1 MAWFEYLTDSLKKF
15 FLKKSISD
23 FENETENE
31 EEEYDPRF
39 NDSTSEERGIKIK
52 TYYENWENQ
61 TFDSLLEEDGC
72 VELEL
77 LINDNAISES
87 FSFRNIGINYSVTKT
102 ADFNFRYRSI
112 SVLPKYRERGVCSY
126 LLLKSIILVLEAL
139 ENKDVE
145 FSLVNTV
152 KIEIGDKFSIYD
164 SILTEKI
171 PSENMQY
178 RVFLAENRDTD
189 LAQLREMYNSK
200 LEKMTTNFSMIV

>member
-31 EEEYDPRF
+31 EDDYDPRF
-39 NDSTSEERGIKIK
+39 NDTTSEERGIKIK
-52 TYYENWENQ
+52 TYYENWKNQ

-77 LINDNAISES
+77 LINDNTISES
-87 FSFRNIGINYSVTKT
+87 FSFCNIGINYSVTKT

-126 LLLKSIILVLEAL
+126 LLLKSIIVVLEAL

-145 FSLVNTV
+145 FSLVNTL

-171 PSENMQY
+171 LNENMQY
-178 RVFLAENRDTD
+178 RVFLSKNRDTD
-189 LAQLREMYNSK
+189 LEELRELYNSK
-200 LEKMTTNFSMIV
+200 LVT

>member
-1 MAWFEYLTDSLKKF
+1 MAGFEYLTDSFKKIL
-15 FLKKSISD
+15 LKKSISD
-23 FENETENE
+23 FENETENGE
-31 EEEYDPRF
+31 EGYDPIF
-39 NDSTSEERGIKIK
+39 NDSISEERGIKTK

-61 TFDSLLEEDGC
+61 TFDSLLEEGGC

-77 LINDNAISES
+77 LINDNEISES
-87 FSFRNIGINYSVTKT
+87 FSFLNIGINYSVIKT

-126 LLLKSIILVLEAL
+126 LLLKSIIVVLEAL

-152 KIEIGDKFSIYD
+152 KIEIEDRFLIYD
-164 SILTEKI
+164 SILTGKI
-171 PSENMQY
+171 PSKNMQY

-200 LEKMTTNFSMIV
+200 LEKMTTNL

>member
-31 EEEYDPRF
+31 EEGYDPRF
-39 NDSTSEERGIKIK
+39 NDTTLEERGIKIK

-126 LLLKSIILVLEAL
+126 LLLKSIIVVLEAL

-171 PSENMQY
+171 PNENMQY
-178 RVFLAENRDTD
+178 RVFLSENRDTD

-200 LEKMTTNFSMIV
+200 LEKMTTNLKFA

>member
-1 MAWFEYLTDSLKKF
+1 MAWVEYLIDSLKRI

-23 FENETENE
+23 FENEIENGE
-31 EEEYDPRF
+31 EGYDPIF
-39 NDSTSEERGIKIK
+39 NDSISEERGIKTK

-61 TFDSLLEEDGC
+61 TFDSLLEEGGC

-77 LINDNAISES
+77 LINDNEISES
-87 FSFRNIGINYSVTKT
+87 FSFLNIGINYSVTKT

-126 LLLKSIILVLEAL
+126 LLLKSIIVVLEAL

-152 KIEIGDKFSIYD
+152 KIEIEDRFLIYD
-164 SILTEKI
+164 SILTGKI
-171 PSENMQY
+171 PSKNMQY

-200 LEKMTTNFSMIV
+200 LEKMTTNL

>member
-15 FLKKSISD
+15 CLKKSITD

-31 EEEYDPRF
+31 EEGYDPRF
-39 NDSTSEERGIKIK
+39 NDSNSEERGIKIK
-52 TYYENWENQ
+52 TYYENWVNQ
-61 TFDSLLEEDGC
+61 TFDSLLEKDGC

-87 FSFRNIGINYSVTKT
+87 FSFRNISINYSATKT

-126 LLLKSIILVLEAL
+126 LLLKSIIVVLEAL

-171 PSENMQY
+171 PNENMQY
-178 RVFLAENRDTD
+178 RVFLSENRDTD

-200 LEKMTTNFSMIV
+200 LEKITTNLKFA

>member
-31 EEEYDPRF
+31 EDDYDPRF
-39 NDSTSEERGIKIK
+39 NDTTSEERGIKIK
-52 TYYENWENQ
+52 TYYENWKNQ

-77 LINDNAISES
+77 LINDNTISES
-87 FSFRNIGINYSVTKT
+87 FSFCNIGINYSVTKT

-126 LLLKSIILVLEAL
+126 LLLKSIIVVLEAL

-145 FSLVNTV
+145 FSLVNTL

-171 PSENMQY
+171 LNENMQY
-178 RVFLAENRDTD
+178 RVFLSKNRDTD
-189 LAQLREMYNSK
+189 LEELRELYNSK
-200 LEKMTTNFSMIV
+200 LEKMINNLQFI

>member
-31 EEEYDPRF
+31 EEGYDPRF
-39 NDSTSEERGIKIK
+39 NDTTLEERGIKIK

-112 SVLPKYRERGVCSY
+112 SVRPKYRERGVCSY
-126 LLLKSIILVLEAL
+126 LLLKSIIVVLEAL

-171 PSENMQY
+171 PNENMQY
-178 RVFLAENRDTD
+178 RVFLSENRDTD

-200 LEKMTTNFSMIV
+200 LEKMTTNLKFA

>member
-31 EEEYDPRF
+31 EEGYDPRF
-39 NDSTSEERGIKIK
+39 NDTTLEERGIKIK

-87 FSFRNIGINYSVTKT
+87 FSFRNTGINYSVTKT
-102 ADFNFRYRSI
+102 ADSNFRYRSI

-126 LLLKSIILVLEAL
+126 LLLKSIIVVLEAL

-171 PSENMQY
+171 PNENMQY
-178 RVFLAENRDTD
+178 RVFLSENRDTD

-200 LEKMTTNFSMIV
+200 LEKMTTNLKFA

>member
-31 EEEYDPRF
+31 EEGYDPRF
-39 NDSTSEERGIKIK
+39 NDTTSEELGIKIK
-52 TYYENWENQ
+52 TYYENLENQ

-126 LLLKSIILVLEAL
+126 LLLKSIIVVLEAL

-164 SILTEKI
+164 SILTEKT
-171 PSENMQY
+171 PNENMQY
-178 RVFLAENRDTD
+178 RVFLSENRDTD

-200 LEKMTTNFSMIV
+200 LEKMTTNLKFA

>member
-1 MAWFEYLTDSLKKF
+1 MAGFEYLTDSFKKIL
-15 FLKKSISD
+15 LKKSISD
-23 FENETENE
+23 FENETENGE
-31 EEEYDPRF
+31 EGYGPIF
-39 NDSTSEERGIKIK
+39 NDSISEERGIKTK

-61 TFDSLLEEDGC
+61 TFDSLLEEGGC

-77 LINDNAISES
+77 LINDNEISES
-87 FSFRNIGINYSVTKT
+87 FSFLNIGINYSVTKT

-126 LLLKSIILVLEAL
+126 LLLKSIIVVLEAL

-152 KIEIGDKFSIYD
+152 KIEIEDRFLIYD
-164 SILTEKI
+164 SILTGKI
-171 PSENMQY
+171 PSKNMQY

-200 LEKMTTNFSMIV
+200 LEKMTTNL

>member
-1 MAWFEYLTDSLKKF
+1 MAGFEYLTDSFKKIL
-15 FLKKSISD
+15 LKKSISD
-23 FENETENE
+23 FENETENRE
-31 EEEYDPRF
+31 EGYDPRF
-39 NDSTSEERGIKIK
+39 NDSISKERGIKTK

-61 TFDSLLEEDGC
+61 TFDSLLEEGGC

-77 LINDNAISES
+77 LINDNEISES
-87 FSFRNIGINYSVTKT
+87 FSFLNIGINYSVTKT

-126 LLLKSIILVLEAL
+126 LLLKSIIVVLEAL

-152 KIEIGDKFSIYD
+152 KIEIEDRFLIYD
-164 SILTEKI
+164 SILTGKI
-171 PSENMQY
+171 PSKNMQY

-200 LEKMTTNFSMIV
+200 LEKMTTNL